1 MGARQPNGVLRAMD
15 IRPRPPT
22 LEFEFGFGFQLTI
35 EPSLAALERVKVE
48 QEAAHLAG
56 EVFVDYPLAVEDL
69 DVVVRKVYA
78 AKRNTN
84 IQLAGG
90 LVPQAAMRMDEVDR
104 RPYAELADR
113 AREAFANAER
123 AREGQ

>member
-15 IRPRPPT
+15 IRPRPPVQ
-22 LEFEFGFGFQLTI
+22 EFDFGFGYQLAV
-35 EPSLAALERVKVE
+35 EPSLAALERVKGE
-48 QEAAHLAG
+48 KEAADAAG
-56 EVFVDYPLAVEDL
+56 EPFLDYPLEVSDL
-69 DVVVRKVYA
+69 DVVVRKVYV

-90 LVPQAAMRMDEVDR
+90 LVSQAAMRMEEVDR
-104 RPYAELADR
+104 RPYNELADR
-113 AREAFANAER
+113 AREAFARAEG